1 MSGRDRKLF
10 HRAHYNIIA
19 ARINEQATDVIQ
31 RFNDKTW
38 TVTQFDASMLT
49 LENLALA
56 LAHSLAKDNLDFLP
70 VLFLNKCSPNTDL
83 YPWGEL
89 WNEEYDNTND

>member
-19 ARINEQATDVIQ
+19 ARISEQAIDAEQ
-31 RFNDKTW
+31 RYERDEIRIAL
-38 TVTQFDASMLT
+38 DT
-49 LENLALA
+49 LEHLALA

-89 WNEEYDNTND
+89 WDEEYDNTND